1 MALINLQTQKPSLRK
16 SIVSSSVF
24 RPSAPIASVA
34 KIPFG
39 GIAKSA
45 GFSPKPLEI
54 GKIDQPSEP
63 SPLYGVVDALR
74 ADVQSLRQ
82 EQNEAAEI
90 IGDIGNAL
98 ATDFANRITEEKAQ
112 NLLLNK
118 ERTKLRRQEKE
129 DNLESKQLFGSPLK
143 GSKSNL
149 KSGIFTSG
157 KGIFGKL
164 FQLLGTLATGIAIT
178 NAFKWLEDDKNKEKL
193 AGFFAGMKKHWTWI
207 VGTLG
212 TLVVIDLV
220 SKIALIATAIKG
232 LTLALAH
239 PLVWAGIGILYAAG
253 HQGWSD
259 SQKKALKI
267 LEERYDG
274 NTAAMLKDMQIA
286 SKNDKEG
293 DIMAKEVFG
302 LHGFGWATGRKLKIE
317 EMMVPIQQKHVEN
330 QMGNV
335 NNNLDS
341 RQVGG
346 NVTKDRIYQFHK
358 DEILRAP
365 FTGTVERVGRVKQ
378 LLSSGGGKVTVINM
392 PPEVRKDPNVP
403 EIKGDSP
410 VATHVSLIN
419 SMNALNPYMIETPSI
434 LGITV

>member
-193 AGFFAGMKKHWTWI
+193 AGFFAGMKKHWKWI

>member
-1 MALINLQTQKPSLRK
+1 VALINLQTQQPSLKK

-24 RPSAPIASVA
+24 RPSTPIASVA

-98 ATDFANRITEEKAQ
+98 AADFANRITEEKAQ
-112 NLLLNK
+112 NLLLNRQ
-118 ERTKLRRQEKE
+118 RTKLRRQENE

-143 GSKSNL
+143 SSKPNSKSGTF
-149 KSGIFTSG
+149 KSG

-164 FQLLGTLATGIAIT
+164 FELLGTLATGVAIT
-178 NAFKWLEDDKNKEKL
+178 TAFDWLDDDKNREKL
-193 AGFFAGMKKHWTWI
+193 AGFFAGMRKHWKWI

-212 TLVVIDLV
+212 TLIAIDLI
-220 SKIALIATAIKG
+220 SKIALIATSIKG

-253 HQGWSD
+253 HQGWSPD
-259 SQKKALKI
+259 QKKALRI
-267 LEERYDG
+267 LEEKYNGD
-274 NTAAMLKDMQIA
+274 TSAMLKDMQIA
-286 SKNDKEG
+286 TENTKAGDK
-293 DIMAKEVFG
+293 IAKDVFN
-302 LHGFGWATGRKLKIE
+302 LSGFGWATGRKLKIE
-317 EMMVPIQQKHVEN
+317 EMMIPIRQKAIEIE
-330 QMGNV
+330 MGNV
-335 NNNLDS
+335 ETDLDS
-341 RQVGG
+341 RDIGG
-346 NVTKDRIYQFHK
+346 SVTKDRWYKFHK

-365 FTGTVERVGRVKQ
+365 FTGTVERAGRAKQ
-378 LLSSGGGKVTVINM
+378 LIAQGGGRITVINM
-392 PPEVRKDPNVP
+392 PPEVRKDPNP
-403 EIKGDSP
+403 PKIKGDSP
-410 VATHVSLIN
+410 VATHVDLID
-419 SMNALNPYMIETPSI
+419 SMNALNSYMTETPSI